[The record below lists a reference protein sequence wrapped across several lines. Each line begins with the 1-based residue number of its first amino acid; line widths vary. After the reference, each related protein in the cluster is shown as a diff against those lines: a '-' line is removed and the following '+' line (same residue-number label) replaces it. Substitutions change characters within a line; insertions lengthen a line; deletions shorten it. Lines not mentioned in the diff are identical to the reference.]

1 MINDCKAEAAYKA
14 GYDKDNISSSTTKLE
29 TLNSSEHLWQYALC
43 GGANGYEKFVNTFCL
58 CISPDG
64 VVYQS
69 KSFWTNLSYIL
80 YSSISTTYNAA
91 DRERPFLWEPVC
103 EGQGTVVYNANDY
116 LTNFGQMCSAYTT
129 AKVCEMEDDIDKI
142 LKLLKKGKKSKGKKS
157 RKYSGKYRY

>member
-1 MINDCKAEAAYKA
+1 M
-14 GYDKDNISSSTTKLE
+14 
-29 TLNSSEHLWQYALC
+29 
-43 GGANGYEKFVNTFCL
+43 
-58 CISPDG
+58 
-64 VVYQS
+64 
-69 KSFWTNLSYIL
+69 

-91 DRERPFLWEPVC
+91 NRERPFLWEPVC

-157 RKYSGKYRY
+157 RKYSGNYRY